1 MSQGSAARA
10 MAQIPEVEPP
20 LLLCEP
26 EPWGRIFLRNLGDL
40 LLRRQPPPL
49 VLTARPIP
57 VRATYFIRTGIDGE
71 GFVESFGL
79 HIVLI
84 TIVYL
89 AYALHFFSSPQLR
102 SPLENARVEYYPPVS
117 EYLPPINTV
126 KAGRT
131 RHGAPK
137 LAKQEILSVPPNPDN
152 TRQTIIT
159 PPKIKLIQDVAT
171 PNIVAWTPVPSTQ
184 PVAASQRSAS
194 QLKVPQF
201 DVPVVQPTADVA
213 QLKTKL
219 QLPTVL
225 EPSVVEPV
233 VSPDQLK
240 FQRGQLNIAQMEPT
254 VVAPKLP
261 VRRSRPAA
269 SAQRR
274 QECCARAQRAEPGR
288 VAGQGQIIALGLN
301 PTSYGAPAMPSGN
314 RSGEFHAS
322 PSGKPDAPGTPNVA
336 GTAPMPAAV
345 RHTAPAAAP
354 RNHGGQ
360 SAAGHDDQCHR
371 RNGGKA
377 TGIPGANSNLEAQK
391 NIIAAAMKPTLP
403 SYRDRQPPPPEH

>member
-79 HIVLI
+79 HVVLI

-137 LAKQEILSVPPNPDN
+137 LAKQEILSVTPNPDN

-240 FQRGQLNIAQMEPT
+240 FQRGQINIAQMEPT

-261 VRRSRPAA
+261 VAPQKASGIGQSDAKDVAPAPNVQNLGA
-269 SAQRR
+269 
-274 QECCARAQRAEPGR
+274 
-288 VAGQGQIIALGLN
+288 AGQGQIIALGLN
-301 PTSYGAPAMPSGN
+301 PTVGAPAIPSGN

-322 PSGKPDAPGTPNVA
+322 PSGKPDAPGTPNIA
-336 GTAPMPAAV
+336 GSGTDASGGSGHGTSGAPQESWWAIRRRARRPMLSPAMAARPPASPAPTAIWK
-345 RHTAPAAAP
+345 P
-354 RNHGGQ
+354 RRKLLL
-360 SAAGHDDQCHR
+360 R
-371 RNGGKA
+371 R
-377 TGIPGANSNLEAQK
+377 
-391 NIIAAAMKPTLP
+391 
-403 SYRDRQPPPPEH
+403 